1 MIQMNIQTCNFVCM
15 LALSTCVVMIGCGV
29 TPSMPIV
36 ERETIVFEYAPNEV
50 AVPGSADVT
59 FAVIDT
65 QVNIGG
71 SDGSTETPF
80 FIDFASSLT
89 KDFMEILTARGF
101 GIRGPF
107 NTYDEMN
114 FPDKNGSDL
123 ILTAKFEINPDMSR
137 VPLLIYSHGASF
149 YLNPFKETIVT
160 VKGRIDLVLS
170 ESLTNE
176 KMWTKS
182 VPITP
187 FRVSLPKLTELPR
200 SFWHQPSRQF
210 LEESHEWDADTVES
224 LLVASGAVPP
234 DWSLPVVD
242 VSVEPP
248 YGGYDEWAHA
258 SRQTVAAIAA
268 RGARDESLSHEKREN
283 YRKSLPSLEAELE
296 EFEADKREY
305 DKVEA
310 RRNRQKAQLESQAD
324 RRLRAVKT
332 TNFIAILMQR
342 NTFHNALGIALQA
355 PYREIM
361 DKTFGYLNPEEMA
374 LVKKQSQELRAR
386 KVY

>member
-1 MIQMNIQTCNFVCM
+1 MIQMKYSTLQFCM
-15 LALSTCVVMIGCGV
+15 LALSYCVVMMGCGV

-50 AVPGSADVT
+50 AVPASADVT

-80 FIDFASSLT
+80 FNDFAGSMT

-101 GIRGPF
+101 EVRGPF
-107 NTYDEMN
+107 NTYDEIN

-123 ILTAKFEINPDMSR
+123 ILTAKFEIDPDVSR
-137 VPLLIYSHGASF
+137 VPLQIYSHGESF
-149 YLNPFKETIVT
+149 YLNPFEETIVT
-160 VKGRIDLVLS
+160 VKGRIDLVLF
-170 ESLTNE
+170 ESLTNL

-187 FRVSLPKLTELPR
+187 FRVSLPRLTELPR

-210 LEESHEWDADTVES
+210 LEEEHEWSADTVES

-248 YGGYDEWAHA
+248 YRGYDEWAHA
-258 SRQTVAAIAA
+258 SSKSAKAIAKTMIISTQIS
-268 RGARDESLSHEKREN
+268 EEEREN

-305 DKVEA
+305 DKVKA

-342 NTFHNALGIALQA
+342 NAFHNSFGTALQA

-361 DKTFGYLNPEEMA
+361 DKTFGYLNPEDIA
-374 LVKKQSQELRAR
+374 LLKKQSQKLRAR